1 MNNTENAEVTNALLL
16 AGGAALMVFGAGM
29 LLAHPVVRKTVMA
42 SLTPLLPELQEP
54 FRNGAAHVLPD
65 IERYLKL
72 RGM

>member
-1 MNNTENAEVTNALLL
+1 MSDTENEEMTKALLL

-29 LLAHPVVRKTVMA
+29 LLAHPTVRKTVLA

-54 FRNGAAHVLPD
+54 LKDGAARVLPD